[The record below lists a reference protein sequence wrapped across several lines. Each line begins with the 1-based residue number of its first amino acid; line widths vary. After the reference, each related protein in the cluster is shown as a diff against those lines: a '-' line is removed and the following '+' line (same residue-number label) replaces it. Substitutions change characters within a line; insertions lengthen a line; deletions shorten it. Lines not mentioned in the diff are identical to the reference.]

1 MIKFNFLKTYTKLP
15 RNVYIL
21 FIAGIINSAGSFV
34 YPFLAMFLTIKLGFS
49 EYFAGFLLTVI
60 ITAEGAGRL
69 LGGKLADWI
78 GRKIVIIISS
88 LIGAGIFIVIAFIQ
102 NDTIIPYL
110 IIIASFIKS
119 AAFPA
124 INALIIDATTRKKRN
139 DAFSLLYM
147 GYNIGFAIGPLAA
160 GFLFINYIELI
171 FLIDAITTILALIP
185 IIFLVKETLQKK
197 TGIYFSSADVSFD
210 EKAEV
215 GNVIK
220 IFFRKPVLWAFS
232 LISIIFS
239 FVYVQTSFSLPL
251 YLENIF
257 VERGP
262 RFYGILMTINAIIV
276 ILLTLFIITALKK
289 INPILNISMAG
300 ILFALGFGMLFFSNI
315 YLLFIISTFV
325 WTLGEIINSVSSN
338 VLVAN
343 YSPVTHRGRFNAI
356 FYFISGIGFALGPL
370 LMGVYIRYFGLKQVW
385 PFVFVLSIFAS
396 FMMVILFFIERKK
409 KVEDGLLNGDEDLT

>member
-1 MIKFNFLKTYTKLP
+1 MTKFNFLKSYIKLP

-34 YPFLAMFLTIKLGFS
+34 YPFLAMFMTIKLGYS
-49 EYFAGFLLTVI
+49 EYFAGFLLTII

-78 GRKIVIIISS
+78 GRKIVIIVSS
-88 LIGAGIFIVIAFIQ
+88 LIGAGIFIIIAFME
-102 NDTIIPYL
+102 DTIIIPYL

-124 INALIIDATTRKKRN
+124 INALVIDSTTKRKRN

-185 IIFLVKETLQKK
+185 IMFFVKETLKRK
-197 TGIYFSSADVSFD
+197 TGIYLRSADVSFD

-251 YLENIF
+251 YLEEIF
-257 VERGP
+257 VDKGP
-262 RFYGILMTINAIIV
+262 RFYGILMTINALIV
-276 ILLTLFIITALKK
+276 IFITLLIITALKK
-289 INPILNISMAG
+289 FNPILNIGLAG

-315 YLLFIISTFV
+315 YLLFIVSTFV

-356 FYFISGIGFALGPL
+356 FYFISGIGFALGPF
-370 LMGVYIRYFGLKQVW
+370 LMGIYIRYFGIKQVW
-385 PFVFVLSIFAS
+385 LFIFALSIFAS

-409 KVEDGLLNGDEDLT
+409 RPEDRF